1 MSTPENT
8 LKGAQLARKA
18 LQEATRRAR
27 LAEITARAERRARRL
42 AEAKKRAEILSE
54 LSTLTA
60 EGGSNGTA
68 Q

>member
-18 LQEATRRAR
+18 LQEATQRAQ
-27 LAEITARAERRARRL
+27 EQERARRL
-42 AEAKKRAEILSE
+42 TEAKKRAEILSE
-54 LSTLTA
+54 LSTLRA